1 MNLGMAIKI
10 IREEKG
16 FKQGDFAKMIGLS
29 QKHLSR
35 IENNHDDPSKK
46 MLALI
51 SKQLNVAIPFIY
63 FFALEKEDLIEERQS
78 AYAAIRP
85 QLMEIY
91 KKLI

>member
-46 MLALI
+46 MLVLI
-51 SKQLNVAIPFIY
+51 SKELNVAIPFIY
-63 FFALEKEDLIEERQS
+63 FFALEKEDLREERQN

-85 QLMEIY
+85 QLIEIY
-91 KKLI
+91 QKLI